1 MTNHNLQRLLLM
13 VECYDCQFPKQ
24 FVQTN
29 VGGIS
34 LITIVTHELAIDV
47 SRTIYVQLA

>member
-1 MTNHNLQRLLLM
+1 MTNHNLQQLLLM
-13 VECYDCQFPKQ
+13 VECYDRQFPKQ

-34 LITIVTHELAIDV
+34 LITVVTHDLAIDV
-47 SRTIYVQLA
+47 SHMIYV